1 MPKTQAPDYYFKTGD
16 TYSPLEAVLKDA
28 DSNPVDISAA
38 TAVTFSMRPVGSTTN
53 TINAAAATNLDD
65 GSSANRGRVRY
76 IWEASDV
83 LNTGDFYG
91 EFTVT
96 FSGADETFPR
106 GLKEYLLIRGQERL
120 S

>member
-53 TINAAAATNLDD
+53 TINAAAVNLDD
-65 GSSANRGRVRY
+65 GSAANRGRVRY
-76 IWEASDV
+76 VWQASDV
-83 LNTGDFYG
+83 LNAGDFYG
-91 EFTVT
+91 EFKVV
-96 FSGADETFPR
+96 FNGADETFPR
-106 GLKEYLLIRGQERL
+106 GIKQYLLIRGQESL